1 MEDDL
6 RESVVATVPL
16 AAAAPGPKREEVR
29 PLTGLRGLAALMVAI
44 YHIDSEL
51 IGPTP
56 IGRLVGKGYLWVD
69 LFFVLSGFVLAMNYG
84 ELFAE
89 GWSMRCW
96 GEFLLKRAARTYPL
110 YLFILLPSTAYA
122 AVLGS
127 IQLSPHLPKPTPLP
141 HPAIDVAANLALVQ
155 SWGVGPS
162 IDGTAWSLSTEWAA
176 YYLFP
181 FLAAHALYSRRR
193 VAVGFTLVA
202 AALAVTTALLT
213 RYDGAYH
220 SGPLDAYN
228 GTTIEPLLRCLGGFG
243 VGMISYRI
251 ACSRRSCAWLGRD
264 AALLCI
270 LALIGLG
277 TSSGAN
283 DLLIYPLFAPLVLG
297 LYRGDGFIARVL
309 ANGFLY
315 RAGLLSYSIYLLHPF
330 LVAPHHGLVGEFDE
344 WLPAPWAAVLA
355 SAGTFAML
363 VAISEVTYRWIER
376 PGRRWVQQLGGDV
389 LGRA

>member
-1 MEDDL
+1 
-6 RESVVATVPL
+6 
-16 AAAAPGPKREEVR
+16 
-29 PLTGLRGLAALMVAI
+29 LTGLRGFAALMVAI

-56 IGRLVGKGYLWVD
+56 IGQLVGKGYLWVD

-84 ELFAE
+84 DLFAE
-89 GWSMRCW
+89 GWSMRRW

-110 YLFILLPSTAYA
+110 YLFVLLPATAYA
-122 AVLGS
+122 AALGS
-127 IQLSPHLPKPTPLP
+127 VQLSPHLPSPTPLP

-162 IDGTAWSLSTEWAA
+162 IDGTAWSLRTEWAA

-181 FLAAHALYSRRR
+181 ILAAHALFSSRR
-193 VAVGFTLVA
+193 VAVGFTLAA
-202 AALAVTTALLT
+202 AALAIATALLT
-213 RYDGAYH
+213 HYDGAYH
-220 SGPLDAYN
+220 SGPLDAYS

-243 VGMISYRI
+243 VGMVSYRI
-251 ACSRRSCAWLGRD
+251 ACANSSCGWLGRD

-270 LALIGLG
+270 LALIVLG
-277 TSSGAN
+277 MSSGAN

-297 LYRGDGFIARVL
+297 LYRCAGFITRHS

-315 RAGLLSYSIYLLHPF
+315 RAGILSYSIYLLHPF
-330 LVAPHHGLVGEFDE
+330 LVAPHQGLVGEFSKR
-344 WLPAPWAAVLA
+344 LPAPWAAVLA
-355 SAGTFAML
+355 SAATFAL
-363 VAISEVTYRWIER
+363 LFAISEVTYRCIER
-376 PGRRWVQQLGGDV
+376 PGRRWVRQLGRGV